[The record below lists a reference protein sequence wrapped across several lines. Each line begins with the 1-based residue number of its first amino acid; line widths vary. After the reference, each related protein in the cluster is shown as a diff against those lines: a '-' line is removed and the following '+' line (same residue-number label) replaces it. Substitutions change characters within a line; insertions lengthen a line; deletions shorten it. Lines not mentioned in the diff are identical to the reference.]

1 MENFIKI
8 LILILFSQENNQ
20 MVALYKAEAESLLSP
35 KHLPTSTELQRS
47 ENGQSEEQRK

>member
-1 MENFIKI
+1 MESFIKI

-20 MVALYKAEAESLLSP
+20 MVALYKAEAESLLFP

-47 ENGQSEEQRK
+47 ENGQSEEQKK